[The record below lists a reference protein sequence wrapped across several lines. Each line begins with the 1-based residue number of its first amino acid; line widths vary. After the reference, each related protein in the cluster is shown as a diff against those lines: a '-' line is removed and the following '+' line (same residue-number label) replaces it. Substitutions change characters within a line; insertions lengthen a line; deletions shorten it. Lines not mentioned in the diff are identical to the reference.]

1 MLLVD
6 AVESQ
11 LCPVEIWP
19 SPILL
24 IIFAFDPHMP
34 FVLSQL
40 ETVIAFFFGMSCLFQ
55 WPVNSLL
62 LVVDIRLS
70 L

>member
-1 MLLVD
+1 
-6 AVESQ
+6 
-11 LCPVEIWP
+11 
-19 SPILL
+19 
-24 IIFAFDPHMP
+24 MP